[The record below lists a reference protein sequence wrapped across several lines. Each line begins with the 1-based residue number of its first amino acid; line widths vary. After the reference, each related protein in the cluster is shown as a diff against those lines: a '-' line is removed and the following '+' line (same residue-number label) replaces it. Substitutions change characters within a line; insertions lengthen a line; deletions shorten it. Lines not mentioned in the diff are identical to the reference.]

1 MGRKHANARHRF
13 IPPDADLSI
22 EFNPQPLATECL
34 QRVVSALD
42 DIDPIEFLYVLFV
55 WGTLGFLFLPA
66 LVVLQASL

>member
-34 QRVVSALD
+34 QRVVSTFD
-42 DIDPIEFLYVLFV
+42 NIDPVEMLYVWFV
-55 WGTLGFLFLPA
+55 WGTLGILFLPA

>member
-13 IPPDADLSI
+13 IPPDTDLSI

-34 QRVVSALD
+34 QRVVSALE
-42 DIDPIEFLYVLFV
+42 DIDPVELLYVWFV
-55 WGTLGFLFLPA
+55 WGTLGILFLPA